1 MLESG
6 MKLPSH
12 PEPPALPEADPF
24 ACFDPV
30 TAEWFK
36 AVFDAPTAP
45 QRMGWPVIARGESAL
60 ILAPTGTGKT
70 LTAFLWCLD
79 RLMLQDRQQA
89 TGNRE
94 QNGRELG
101 GEGTRERK
109 DRQQATGNREQ
120 KGRELGG
127 EGARDK
133 GTRIVYVSPLKALA
147 VDVERN
153 LRSPLAGI
161 ANMARRRGVAFHE
174 PSIHVRTGD
183 TPPRER
189 QRYVRDP
196 DDILITTPESLYLL
210 LTSQAS
216 EVLRH
221 VDTVIID
228 EIHALVPTKR
238 GAHMTLTLER
248 LEALVGRPLQRIG
261 LSATQRP
268 LEEVARFLGGVQ
280 IQATGNRQQATWNRQ
295 QGTGNRQLGTGNW
308 EQATGRQGQRDR
320 GAEGHGDG
328 GNYADNVADLRANHS
343 SGAEARSLSV
353 APGGTTEVVPLQN
366 TSTALGG
373 TTEVVPLQNTSTRD
387 TAWGERNAGPST
399 APLAGDDGVAVED
412 GGSRL
417 AETLRYRPV
426 TIVNASGRK
435 QLKLRIEVP
444 VEDMARLNTIEE
456 IPSGPA
462 SQTPRRVS
470 IWNAIHP
477 RLLELVRE
485 RNSTI
490 LFVNSRQVAE
500 RLAGALNELAGEPIA
515 RAHHGSL
522 AAHQRSVIEEQL
534 KAGQIKALC
543 ATSTLELGIDM
554 GAVDLVIQIEAPPSV
569 ASGMQRIGRAGHS
582 VDAVSE
588 GVLFPKYR
596 ADLVA
601 CATVTRAMHEGHI
614 ESTRYPRNP
623 LDVLAQQLVAIVA
636 SATTTGNRQQ
646 GTGNRRAG
654 SGKAGSK
661 GARERRGREL
671 GSKGARERGN
681 KTAGIR
687 EQRGLSLFAGTAGTA
702 DSAGIANT
710 AYSAGAAGSAYPAP
724 VEVCVDALYDLVRRA
739 APFGGLTRGAFDGV
753 LDLLSGRYPSDEF
766 GELRPRLT
774 WDRVRNVVTA
784 RNGAAR
790 LAILNAGTIP
800 DRGLY
805 GVFLA
810 HSEGKSVRVGELDEE
825 MVFESHPNETF
836 ILGASTWRIVDI
848 THDRVLVEPAPG
860 EPGKMPFWKGDGPG
874 RPLEFGRKIGA
885 LVREMR
891 ALPKAAA
898 LTRLVAEHDLDP
910 NAAENML
917 QFLEDQQA
925 ATGQV
930 PDDRTIVIERVRD
943 ELGDWRMCVLTPF
956 GSRIHIPWAMAV
968 AARIRAT
975 GGPDVET
982 LWGDDGFVLRFPDT
996 DEPPDADW
1004 VMVESAEALQL
1015 VMRQLGSTAL
1025 FAGRFREAAGR
1036 ALLLPRRRADQRSP
1050 LWQLRKRS
1058 YDLLKVASRYPSFP
1072 LLLEAYRE
1080 CLRDVFDMPALIE
1093 TLRAIEQRQL
1103 RVHVVETRKPSPFA
1117 SSLLFSY
1124 VANFLYDGD
1133 APLAERRAQALTIDQ
1148 DQLREILG
1156 EADLRELLDA
1166 DVIAEVEETAQ
1177 CLAENYRARSVDGM
1191 HDLLLKLGDLSREE
1205 LGRRVESPELLQHVD
1220 RLIRAR
1226 RLLELRV
1233 AGERRLI
1240 AAEDAARYRDA
1251 LGIPLPPGIAASLLE
1266 PVAHPVLELVRRYA
1280 RTHGPFT
1287 CRAAA
1292 DRFGL
1297 DGDDVEAVLRQLAHE
1312 GRVLE
1317 GGFIPG
1323 GLHREWCDAEI
1334 LRQIRRKSLAR
1345 LRREVEPVE
1354 QHTLARFLTHWQGLL
1369 LRRRSGAGHL
1379 DALLDVIENLQGAP
1393 VPASLLESSILPARL
1408 AGYEPAGLDTLIAAG
1423 EVTWAGAEPLGERD
1437 GRIALYLADKVP
1449 LLLTAR
1455 ALTEPLTEREE
1466 KLLEVLEATG
1476 ASFFDPLHQA
1486 VGAGYPGETIDA
1498 LWSLVWRGLVTND
1511 SLHALRAYILR
1522 PDSARTARR
1531 SHQTGAVFRSRR
1543 TTPPNAQGR
1552 WALLPQSRQQATG
1565 NREQKDRERGSRKT
1579 GSKGAERQGAREQGS
1594 KGAAGRETRI
1604 TAGQETGATAAGAT
1618 QTERSHALAMQL
1630 LNRYGILLREQVAAE
1645 NVPGGFSAVYDVL
1658 KALEE
1663 SGRIRRGYFV
1673 AGLGATQFALP
1684 AAVDLLRQLRTAPHA
1699 EKPEFVQLAATDPA
1713 NPYGSVLKWP
1723 DLPVAEEDSETAPRV
1738 LTRAAYAEVILRN
1751 GQLVAWL
1758 RRSNPNLLVFL
1769 PAEEPERSQAAEGL
1783 AHFLCSR
1790 GQERMHADRHAGV
1803 LITTINGQPVAAHPM
1818 ARFLMD
1824 AGFHPGPL
1832 GMHLRRIPMGMG
1844 QQPAGPEEL
1853 Q

>member
-1 MLESG
+1 MRYSRSIVSRDASN
-6 MKLPSH
+6 PAQTS
-12 PEPPALPEADPF
+12 PALPDDPF
-24 ACFDPV
+24 ACFHPV

-79 RLMLQDRQQA
+79 RLMLGGQGPGTKRLG
-89 TGNRE
+89 TGC
-94 QNGRELG
+94 
-101 GEGTRERK
+101 
-109 DRQQATGNREQ
+109 
-120 KGRELGG
+120 
-127 EGARDK
+127 
-133 GTRIVYVSPLKALA
+133 RIVYVSPLKALA

-153 LRSPLAGI
+153 LRSPLAGM
-161 ANMARRRGVAFHE
+161 ANMARRRGVEFHE
-174 PSIHVRTGD
+174 PTISVRTGD
-183 TPPRER
+183 TPQRER
-189 QRYVRDP
+189 AKFARHP
-196 DDILITTPESLYLL
+196 ADILITTPESLYLL

-216 EVLRH
+216 DALRT
-221 VDTVIID
+221 VDTVIVD

-238 GAHMTLTLER
+238 GAHLALSLER
-248 LEALVGRPLQRIG
+248 LEALTKRRLQRIG

-268 LEEVARFLGGVQ
+268 LEEVARFLGGVESPQPLSNSDDLKGHDFSRAANSKQETGALAPEGSSSTNVPEKGGLAIQDSQ
-280 IQATGNRQQATWNRQ
+280 IAWSSDAT
-295 QGTGNRQLGTGNW
+295 
-308 EQATGRQGQRDR
+308 DP
-320 GAEGHGDG
+320 
-328 GNYADNVADLRANHS
+328 
-343 SGAEARSLSV
+343 
-353 APGGTTEVVPLQN
+353 AP
-366 TSTALGG
+366 
-373 TTEVVPLQNTSTRD
+373 
-387 TAWGERNAGPST
+387 
-399 APLAGDDGVAVED
+399 
-412 GGSRL
+412 
-417 AETLRYRPV
+417 LRYRPV
-426 TIVNASGRK
+426 TIVNASARK

-444 VEDMARLNTIEE
+444 VEDMARLGEQE
-456 IPSGPA
+456 YLPSGPA
-462 SQTPRRVS
+462 SQAPKRVS

-477 RLLELVRE
+477 RLLEIIRA

-500 RLAGALNELAGEPIA
+500 RLAGALNELAGEAIA

-522 AAHQRSVIEEQL
+522 AAAQRSVIEEQL
-534 KAGQIKALC
+534 KAGQIRALC

-569 ASGMQRIGRAGHS
+569 ASGMQRIGRAGHH

-588 GVLFPKYR
+588 GILFPKYR

-601 CATVTRAMHEGHI
+601 CAAVTRAMHEGHI

-636 SATTTGNRQQ
+636 HPPEAATPRKAKVLKSA
-646 GTGNRRAG
+646 RRAKNLN
-654 SGKAGSK
+654 S
-661 GARERRGREL
+661 EL
-671 GSKGARERGN
+671 KFDNWE
-681 KTAGIR
+681 
-687 EQRGLSLFAGTAGTA
+687 LSRKDAE
-702 DSAGIANT
+702 S
-710 AYSAGAAGSAYPAP
+710 PKP
-724 VEVCVDALYDLVRRA
+724 EVSVDALFELVRHA
-739 APFGGLTRGAFDGV
+739 APFGGLSREAFEGV

-766 GELRPRLT
+766 AELRPRLT

-784 RNGAAR
+784 RDGAMR

-810 HSEGKSVRVGELDEE
+810 YSEGKAVRVGELDEE
-825 MVFESHPNETF
+825 MVFESHPGETF
-836 ILGASTWRIVDI
+836 ILGASTWRIVEI
-848 THDRVLVEPAPG
+848 THDRVLVTPAPG

-874 RPLEFGRKIGA
+874 RPLEFGRRIGA
-885 LVREMR
+885 LVRELR
-891 ALPKAAA
+891 ALPKPAA

-910 NAAENML
+910 GAAENL
-917 QFLEDQQA
+917 LRFLADQEE
-925 ATGQV
+925 ATGSV
-930 PDDRTIVIERVRD
+930 PDDRTVVVERCRD
-943 ELGDWRMCVLTPF
+943 ELGDWRVCVLTPF

-968 AARIRAT
+968 SARIRAA
-975 GGPDVET
+975 GGPEVET
-982 LWGDDGFVLRFPDT
+982 QWSDDGFVLRFPDT
-996 DEPPDADW
+996 DEPPDPDW
-1004 VMVESAEALQL
+1004 FLVESAEAMAL
-1015 VMRQLGSTAL
+1015 VLRQLGTTAL

-1036 ALLLPRRRADQRSP
+1036 ALLLPRRRADARSP

-1058 YDLLKVASRYPSFP
+1058 YDLLSVASRYPKFP

-1117 SSLLFSY
+1117 ASLLFSY

-1148 DQLREILG
+1148 DQLRELLG

-1166 DVIAEVEETAQ
+1166 DAIAEVEEIAQ
-1177 CLAENYRARSVDGM
+1177 CLAETHRARSADGI
-1191 HDLLLKLGDLSREE
+1191 HDLCLRLGDLSRAEIA
-1205 LGRRVESPELLQHVD
+1205 RRVVDAPLLESID
-1220 RLIRAR
+1220 RLVRSR
-1226 RLLELRV
+1226 RLLELRI
-1233 AGERRLI
+1233 AGEKRLI

-1251 LGIPLPPGIAASLLE
+1251 LGVPLPPGLAVALLE

-1287 CRAAA
+1287 LRAAA
-1292 DRFGL
+1292 ERFAL
-1297 DGDDVEAVLRQLAHE
+1297 DPIVVESALRQLLAE

-1323 GLHREWCDAEI
+1323 GLHREWCDAEM
-1334 LRQIRRKSLAR
+1334 LRLIRRKSLAR

-1369 LRRRSGAGHL
+1369 MPRRTGHANLDGLL
-1379 DALLDVIENLQGAP
+1379 DAIESLQGAP
-1393 VPASLLESSILPARL
+1393 LPASLVESAILPARI
-1408 AGYEPAGLDTLIAAG
+1408 AEYSPAGLDTLIAAG
-1423 EVTWAGAEPLGERD
+1423 EVAWAGVEPMGERD
-1437 GRIALYLADKVP
+1437 GRIALFLADKLP
-1449 LLLTAR
+1449 LLAQQRPLV
-1455 ALTEPLTEREE
+1455 EPLTEREE
-1466 KLLEVLEATG
+1466 KLVAVLESTG
-1476 ASFFDPLHQA
+1476 ASFFDSLHQA
-1486 VGAGYPGETIDA
+1486 LGGGYPGETIEA
-1498 LWSLVWRGLVTND
+1498 LWSLVWRGLITND
-1511 SLHALRAYILR
+1511 SLHALRAYIAK
-1522 PDSARTARR
+1522 PDSARTPRR
-1531 SHQTGAVFRSRR
+1531 TQTGVVFRSRR
-1543 TTPPNAQGR
+1543 TTPPTAQGR
-1552 WALLPQSRQQATG
+1552 WSLLPLRA
-1565 NREQKDRERGSRKT
+1565 
-1579 GSKGAERQGAREQGS
+1579 EQGRQ
-1594 KGAAGRETRI
+1594 AAVVAPDSSPAVSPASTP
-1604 TAGQETGATAAGAT
+1604 AGDARGPGDPRDSRSGDRRYGPS
-1618 QTERSHALAMQL
+1618 QTEASHALALQL
-1630 LNRYGILLREQVAAE
+1630 LNRYGVLLREHIAAE
-1645 NVPGGFSAVYDVL
+1645 NIPGGFSAVYDVL

-1684 AAVDLLRQLRTAPHA
+1684 AAVDLLRQLRTAPPD
-1699 EKPEFVQLAATDPA
+1699 EKPELVQLAATDPA
-1713 NPYGSVLKWP
+1713 NPYGSVLRWP

-1758 RRSNPNLLVFL
+1758 RRGNPNLLVFL
-1769 PAEEPERSQAAEGL
+1769 PGEEPERSQTAAGL

-1790 GQERMHADRHAGV
+1790 GQERLRGVSQQGV

-1832 GMHLRRIPMGMG
+1832 GMHLRRIPLALGAREALHG
-1844 QQPAGPEEL
+1844 PGHLHSPEQPFGEV

>member
-1 MLESG
+1 M
-6 MKLPSH
+6 
-12 PEPPALPEADPF
+12 
-24 ACFDPV
+24 
-30 TAEWFK
+30 TTEWFK
-36 AVFDAPTAP
+36 AVFDEPTAP

-79 RLMLQDRQQA
+79 RLMMHPRPVDR
-89 TGNRE
+89 R
-94 QNGRELG
+94 
-101 GEGTRERK
+101 
-109 DRQQATGNREQ
+109 
-120 KGRELGG
+120 
-127 EGARDK
+127 K
-133 GTRIVYVSPLKALA
+133 GTRIVYISPLKALA

-161 ANMARRRGVAFHE
+161 ANMARRRGVSFHE
-174 PSIHVRTGD
+174 PTISVRTGD
-183 TPPRER
+183 TPQRER
-189 QRYVRDP
+189 ARFRRDP
-196 DDILITTPESLYLL
+196 SDILITTPESLYLL
-210 LTSQAS
+210 LTSQSGEA
-216 EVLRH
+216 LRT
-221 VDTVIID
+221 VDTVIVD

-238 GAHMTLTLER
+238 GAHLSLTLER
-248 LEALVGRPLQRIG
+248 LKALVKKPLQRIG

-268 LEEVARFLGGVQ
+268 LEEVARFLGGVE
-280 IQATGNRQQATWNRQ
+280 IGAPSQAPMSP
-295 QGTGNRQLGTGNW
+295 
-308 EQATGRQGQRDR
+308 E
-320 GAEGHGDG
+320 
-328 GNYADNVADLRANHS
+328 S
-343 SGAEARSLSV
+343 SEESLS
-353 APGGTTEVVPLQN
+353 AD
-366 TSTALGG
+366 AL
-373 TTEVVPLQNTSTRD
+373 D
-387 TAWGERNAGPST
+387 AA
-399 APLAGDDGVAVED
+399 
-412 GGSRL
+412 
-417 AETLRYRPV
+417 TLRYRPV
-426 TIVNASGRK
+426 TIVNASARK
-435 QLKLRIEVP
+435 LLKLRVEVP
-444 VEDMARLNTIEE
+444 VEDMARLNTMEE

-462 SQTPRRVS
+462 SQMPRRVS

-477 RLLELVRE
+477 RLLELIRE

-500 RLAGALNELAGEPIA
+500 RLAGALNELAGEAIA

-522 AAHQRSVIEEQL
+522 AAAQRAVIEEQL

-569 ASGMQRIGRAGHS
+569 ASGMQRIGRAGHH

-588 GVLFPKYR
+588 GILFPKYR

-601 CATVTRAMHEGHI
+601 CAAVTRAMHDGHI

-636 SATTTGNRQQ
+636 HPPTAAPPLPRKPRKIKPGELLP
-646 GTGNRRAG
+646 
-654 SGKAGSK
+654 
-661 GARERRGREL
+661 REPKPEVGVD
-671 GSKGARERGN
+671 
-681 KTAGIR
+681 
-687 EQRGLSLFAGTAGTA
+687 SLF
-702 DSAGIANT
+702 DM
-710 AYSAGAAGSAYPAP
+710 
-724 VEVCVDALYDLVRRA
+724 VRRA
-739 APFGGLTRGAFDGV
+739 APFGALTRSAFEGV

-766 GELRPRLT
+766 AELRPRLT

-784 RNGAAR
+784 RDGAAR

-874 RPLEFGRKIGA
+874 RPLEFGRRIGA

-898 LTRLVAEHDLDP
+898 LSRLVSEHDLDP
-910 NAAENML
+910 NAAENLL
-917 QFLEDQQA
+917 QFLADQEA
-925 ATGQV
+925 ATVNV
-930 PDDRTIVIERVRD
+930 PDDRTIVIERCRD
-943 ELGDWRMCVLTPF
+943 ELGDWRVCVLTPF

-968 AARIRAT
+968 SARIRAA
-975 GGPDVET
+975 GGPEVET

-996 DEPPDADW
+996 DEPPDPDW
-1004 VMVESAEALQL
+1004 FVVESGEAMQL
-1015 VMRQLGSTAL
+1015 VLRQLGSTAL

-1036 ALLLPRRRADQRSP
+1036 ALLLPRRRADMRSP

-1058 YDLLKVASRYPSFP
+1058 YDLLSVAARYPSFP
-1072 LLLEAYRE
+1072 LLLESYRE

-1117 SSLLFSY
+1117 CSLLFSY

-1148 DQLREILG
+1148 DQLRELLG

-1166 DVIAEVEETAQ
+1166 DAIAEVEETAQ
-1177 CLAENYRARSVDGM
+1177 CLAESYRARSADGI
-1191 HDLLLKLGDLSREE
+1191 HDLCLKLGDLSREE
-1205 LGRRVESPELLQHVD
+1205 LARRVVSPELLVNVD
-1220 RLIRAR
+1220 RMVRSR
-1226 RLLELRV
+1226 RLLELRI
-1233 AGERRLI
+1233 AGERRI
-1240 AAEDAARYRDA
+1240 VAAEDAARYRDA

-1266 PVAHPVLELVRRYA
+1266 PVAHPVLELLRRYA

-1287 CRAAA
+1287 AREPAE
-1292 DRFGL
+1292 RFAL
-1297 DGDDVEAVLRQLAHE
+1297 DLAEVESVLRQLAHE
-1312 GRVLE
+1312 GRILE
-1317 GGFIPG
+1317 GGFRPG

-1369 LRRRSGAGHL
+1369 APRRGGPAHL
-1379 DALLDVIENLQGAP
+1379 DALLDAIENLQGAP
-1393 VPASLLESSILPARL
+1393 LPASLLESAILPARVS
-1408 AGYEPAGLDTLIAAG
+1408 GYELAGLDTLIAAG
-1423 EVTWAGAEPLGERD
+1423 EVAWAGVEPMGERD
-1437 GRIALYLADKVP
+1437 GRIALYLADKLP
-1449 LLLTAR
+1449 LLAQSR
-1455 ALTEPLTEREE
+1455 PNAEPLTERED
-1466 KLLEVLEATG
+1466 KLLAVLESTG
-1476 ASFFDPLHQA
+1476 ASFFDPMHQA
-1486 VGAGYPGETIDA
+1486 VGGGYPGETIDA
-1498 LWSLVWRGLVTND
+1498 LWSLVWRGLITND
-1511 SLHALRAYILR
+1511 SLHALRAYTLR
-1522 PDSARTARR
+1522 PDSARTSRR
-1531 SHQTGAVFRSRR
+1531 PQQTGAVFRSRR

-1552 WALLPQSRQQATG
+1552 WSLLPVRAKDAGPTAT
-1565 NREQKDRERGSRKT
+1565 E
-1579 GSKGAERQGAREQGS
+1579 A
-1594 KGAAGRETRI
+1594 
-1604 TAGQETGATAAGAT
+1604 
-1618 QTERSHALAMQL
+1618 SHALAMQL
-1630 LNRYGILLREQVAAE
+1630 LNRYGVLTREAVAAE

-1684 AAVDLLRQLRTAPHA
+1684 AAVDLLRQLRSGAEM

-1713 NPYGSVLKWP
+1713 NPYGSVLRWP
-1723 DLPVAEEDSETAPRV
+1723 DLPVKEEDSETAPRV

-1758 RRSNPNLLVFL
+1758 RRNNPNLLVFL
-1769 PAEEPERSQAAEGL
+1769 PAEEPERTQAASGL

-1790 GQERMHADRHAGV
+1790 GQERMHADRHQGV

-1832 GMHLRRIPMGMG
+1832 GMHLRRIPL
-1844 QQPAGPEEL
+1844 PLVHRDVAPEEL